1 MKIGVIGAGRLGL
14 TFALLCEKNGYE
26 VLVSDVREDYV
37 YNLNQKICVTNEPL
51 IQDMLFESTKLSAT
65 TDNIEIIKNCDTI
78 FTFVA
83 TPSTIEGNYDV
94 SKVFEVS
101 GNFNTASALD
111 IPLYNKKFIIG
122 CTTNP
127 GDVEQIQQRLNMFNI
142 QVAYNPEFIAQ
153 GEIVKGLEQSDIL
166 LIGTEY
172 QELANE
178 LIEIYNRIQTTPVN
192 AYIMSPKA
200 AEITKIGINCF
211 LTTKISYANMM
222 GDIMTKAGIKGE
234 IDMVLSAIGGDTRVG
249 KKYMKYGFGF
259 GGPCLPRDNRALGHY
274 AKNLGME
281 LNLPLTV
288 DSFNKEHAT
297 FLKDYYVS
305 LNPDKSNPFVMNY
318 ITYKRGTDILEES
331 QQFQLCIDL
340 LNEGYMVNV
349 IEIDAISSKLNYLS
363 ESYDNRLKFYKQGTK
378 PEGFIINLQ

>member
-26 VLVSDVREDYV
+26 VIVSDVREDYV
-37 YNLNQKICVTNEPL
+37 YNLNQRICITNEPL
-51 IQDMLFESTKLSAT
+51 IQSMLLDVTKFTAT
-65 TDNIEIIKNCDTI
+65 TKNIEVIENADII

-83 TPSTIEGNYDV
+83 TPSTIDGNYDTT
-94 SKVFEVS
+94 KVFEVVS
-101 GNFNTASALD
+101 DFYTANSLN
-111 IPLYNKKFIIG
+111 IPLYNKKLIIG
-122 CTTNP
+122 CTSNP
-127 GDVEQIQQRLNMFNI
+127 GDTSQIQQRLNMFNI

-153 GEIVKGLEQSDIL
+153 GEIVKGLEESDIV

-172 QELANE
+172 QELSNE
-178 LIEIYNRIQTTPVN
+178 LIEIYKKIQTTTVN
-192 AYIMSPKA
+192 AYVMSPKA
-200 AEITKIGINCF
+200 AELTKIGINCF

-222 GDIMTKAGIKGE
+222 GDIMVKSGLEDE
-234 IDMVLSAIGGDTRVG
+234 INMVLAAVGGDTRVG

-274 AKNLGME
+274 AKNIGME

-288 DSFNKEHAT
+288 DNFNKEHAN
-297 FLKDYYVS
+297 FLKQHYIQ
-305 LNPDKSNPFVMNY
+305 LNPDKSIPFVMNY

-340 LNEGYMVNV
+340 LNEGYCVNV
-349 IEIDAISSKLNYLS
+349 IEIEEVAKKLNSLS
-363 ESYDNRLKFYKQGTK
+363 ESYNSRLKFFKPGTTPIGYK
-378 PEGFIINLQ
+378 INLQ

>member
-1 MKIGVIGAGRLGL
+1 MKIGVIGAGRLGI

-37 YNLNQKICVTNEPL
+37 YNLNQKICITNEPL

-83 TPSTIEGNYDV
+83 TPSTIEGNYDT

-101 GNFNTASALD
+101 GSFNTASSLE

-127 GDVEQIQQRLNMFNI
+127 GDTEQIQQRLNMFNV

-153 GEIVKGLEQSDIL
+153 GEIVKGLEQSDIV
-166 LIGTEY
+166 LIGTDY
-172 QELANE
+172 QDLANE
-178 LIEIYNRIQTTPVN
+178 LIGIYNKIQTTSVN
-192 AYIMSPKA
+192 AYVMSSKA

-222 GDIMTKAGIKGE
+222 GDIMTKAGVKNE
-234 IDMVLSAIGGDTRVG
+234 IDMVLTAIGGDTRVG

-259 GGPCLPRDNRALGHY
+259 GGPCLPRDNRALGYY

-297 FLKDYYVS
+297 FLKDYNVN

-349 IEIDAISSKLNYLS
+349 IEIDVISSKLNYLS
-363 ESYDNRLKFYKQGTK
+363 ESYGGRLKFYKQGTK
-378 PEGFIINLQ
+378 PEGYLINLQ

>member
-37 YNLNQKICVTNEPL
+37 YNLNQKICITNEPL

-83 TPSTIEGNYDV
+83 TPSTIDGNYDT

-101 GNFNTASALD
+101 GNFNTASALE
-111 IPLYNKKFIIG
+111 IPLFNKKFIIG

-127 GDVEQIQQRLNMFNI
+127 GDTEQIQQRLNMFNV

-153 GEIVKGLEQSDIL
+153 GEIVKGLEQSDIV
-166 LIGTEY
+166 LIGTDY

-178 LIEIYNRIQTTPVN
+178 LIGIYNKIQTTPVN
-192 AYIMSPKA
+192 AYVMSAKA

-222 GDIMTKAGIKGE
+222 GDIMVKAGIKSE

-288 DSFNKEHAT
+288 DSFNREHAT
-297 FLKDYYVS
+297 FLKDYYIN

-340 LNEGYMVNV
+340 LNDGYMVNV
-349 IEIDAISSKLNYLS
+349 IEIDAISTKLNYLS
-363 ESYDNRLKFYKQGTK
+363 ESYNGRLKFYKQGTK
-378 PEGFIINLQ
+378 PEGFVINLQ

>member
-1 MKIGVIGAGRLGL
+1 MRIGIIGAGRLGL
-14 TFALLCEKNGYE
+14 TFALLCKKAGYE
-26 VLVSDVREDYV
+26 VIVSDKREDYV
-37 YNLNQKICVTNEPL
+37 FNLNNGICNTNEPL
-51 IQDMLFESTKLSAT
+51 IQKMLFEVENLKAT
-65 TDNIEIIKNCDTI
+65 TNNIEIIENSDVI

-83 TPSTIEGNYDV
+83 TPSTPDGSYD
-94 SKVFEVS
+94 SSAVFEVA
-101 GNFNTASALD
+101 NDFFEASKLE
-111 IPLYNKKFIIG
+111 ISIFNKKFVVG

-127 GDVEQIQQRLNMFNI
+127 GDVEQIQNKLSMFSI

-153 GEIVKGLEQSDIL
+153 GEIVKGIEESDIV

-172 QELANE
+172 NELANE
-178 LIEIYNRIQTTPVN
+178 LIQIYEKIQITPVN
-192 AYIMSPKA
+192 AHIMSPKA

-222 GDIMTKAGIKGE
+222 GDILTKSNLGNE
-234 IDMVLSAIGGDTRVG
+234 INSVLSAIGGDTRVG

-274 AKNLGME
+274 ANELGMK

-288 DSFNKEHAT
+288 DDFNKEHAE
-297 FLKDYYVS
+297 FVKNFFIKQ
-305 LNPDKSNPFVMNY
+305 NPDKTIPFVMNY

-331 QQFQLCIDL
+331 QQFKLCLDL
-340 LNEGYMVNV
+340 LEEGYYVNV
-349 IEIDAISSKLNYLS
+349 IEIDAVIKQLS
-363 ESYDNRLKFYKQGTK
+363 ELSEKFDGRLKFYKPGTS

>member
-1 MKIGVIGAGRLGL
+1 M
-14 TFALLCEKNGYE
+14 NHY
-26 VLVSDVREDYV
+26 
-37 YNLNQKICVTNEPL
+37 TNEENEFL
-51 IQDMLFESTKLSAT
+51 ASFSQSVNLEECDSCSCSSNCIRNEIKILKNQVERIEEKLDT
-65 TDNIEIIKNCDTI
+65 ILQKMDNKIIKNCDTI

-83 TPSTIEGNYDV
+83 TPSTIEGNYDT

-101 GNFNTASALD
+101 GNFNTASALEV
-111 IPLYNKKFIIG
+111 PLYNKKFIIG

-127 GDVEQIQQRLNMFNI
+127 GDTEQIQQRLNMFNI

-153 GEIVKGLEQSDIL
+153 GEIVKGLEQSDIV

-172 QELANE
+172 QDLANE
-178 LIEIYNRIQTTPVN
+178 LIQIYNKIQTTPVN
-192 AYIMSPKA
+192 AYVMSPKA

-222 GDIMTKAGIKGE
+222 GDIMTKAGIKSE

-297 FLKDYYVS
+297 FLKDYYIN

-363 ESYDNRLKFYKQGTK
+363 ESYDGRLKFYKQGTK

>member
-37 YNLNQKICVTNEPL
+37 YNLNQKICITNEPL

-94 SKVFEVS
+94 SKVFEVL
-101 GNFNTASALD
+101 GNFNTASSLE

-127 GDVEQIQQRLNMFNI
+127 GDVGQVQQRLNMFNI

-172 QELANE
+172 QDLANE
-178 LIEIYNRIQTTPVN
+178 LIEIYNKIQTTPVN

-297 FLKDYYVS
+297 FLKDYYIN

-340 LNEGYMVNV
+340 LNKGYMVNV

-363 ESYDNRLKFYKQGTK
+363 ESYNGRLKFYKQGTK
-378 PEGFIINLQ
+378 PEGFTINLQ

>member
-1 MKIGVIGAGRLGL
+1 MKIGIIGAGRLGL
-14 TFALLCEKNGYE
+14 NFALLCEKNGYD
-26 VLVSDVREDYV
+26 VIVSDVREDYV
-37 YNLNQKICVTNEPL
+37 FNLNQRICMTNEPMV
-51 IQDMLFESTKLSAT
+51 QSMLLDVKNFSAT
-65 TDNIEIIKNCDTI
+65 TNNLEVIENSDLI

-83 TPSTIEGNYDV
+83 TPSTLDGNYDTTR
-94 SKVFEVS
+94 VFDVV
-101 GNFNTASALD
+101 GDFYTASSLN
-111 IPLYNKKFIIG
+111 IPLYEKKFIVG

-127 GDVEQIQQRLNMFNI
+127 GDVEQVQTRLNMFNV

-153 GEIVKGLEQSDIL
+153 GEILKGLEQSDIV
-166 LIGTEY
+166 LIGTDY
-172 QELANE
+172 TELSNE
-178 LIEIYNRIQTTPVN
+178 LISIYNKIQTTPVN
-192 AYIMSPKA
+192 AYVMSPKA

-222 GDIMTKAGIKGE
+222 GDIMVKSGLE
-234 IDMVLSAIGGDTRVG
+234 NEVDMVLSAVGGDTRVG

-288 DSFNKEHAT
+288 DNFNKEHAN
-297 FLKDYYVS
+297 FLKDHYIQK
-305 LNPDKSNPFVMNY
+305 NPDKSIPFVMNY

-340 LNEGYMVNV
+340 LNEGYSVNV
-349 IEIDAISSKLNYLS
+349 IEIDEISKKLNPLS
-363 ESYDNRLKFYKQGTK
+363 ESYNNRLKFFKPGTK
-378 PEGFIINLQ
+378 PQGYYINLQ

>member
-26 VLVSDVREDYV
+26 VLVSDVKEDYV
-37 YNLNQKICVTNEPL
+37 YNLNQKICITNEPL
-51 IQDMLFESTKLSAT
+51 IQDMLLESTNLSAT

-78 FTFVA
+78 FTFVS
-83 TPSTIEGNYDV
+83 TPSTIDGNYDT
-94 SKVFEVS
+94 SQVFDVS
-101 GNFNTASALD
+101 GNFNTASALE
-111 IPLYNKKFIIG
+111 IPLFNKKFIIG

-127 GDVEQIQQRLNMFNI
+127 GDTEQIQQRLNMFNI

-153 GEIVKGLEQSDIL
+153 GEIVKGLEQSDIV

-172 QELANE
+172 QELSND
-178 LIEIYNRIQTTPVN
+178 LIGIYNKIQTTPVN
-192 AYIMSPKA
+192 AYVMSPKA

-222 GDIMTKAGIKGE
+222 GDIMVKSGIKSE

-259 GGPCLPRDNRALGHY
+259 GGPCLPRDNRALGYY

-288 DSFNKEHAT
+288 DSFNIEHAT

-363 ESYDNRLKFYKQGTK
+363 ENYNGRLKFYKQGTK

>member
-37 YNLNQKICVTNEPL
+37 YNLNQKICITNEPL
-51 IQDMLFESTKLSAT
+51 IQDMLFGSTKLSAT
-65 TDNIEIIKNCDTI
+65 TNNIEIIKNCDVI

-83 TPSTIEGNYDV
+83 TPSTIEGNYDT

-101 GNFNTASALD
+101 GNFNTASALE

-127 GDVEQIQQRLNMFNI
+127 GDTEQIQQRLNMFNI

-153 GEIVKGLEQSDIL
+153 GEIVKGLEQSDIV
-166 LIGTEY
+166 LIGTDY
-172 QELANE
+172 QDLANE
-178 LIEIYNRIQTTPVN
+178 LIEIYNKIQTTSVN
-192 AYIMSPKA
+192 AYVMSSKA

-222 GDIMTKAGIKGE
+222 GDIMTKAGIKDE

-288 DSFNKEHAT
+288 DLFNKEHAT
-297 FLKDYYVS
+297 FLKNYYVN

-363 ESYDNRLKFYKQGTK
+363 ESYNGRLKFYKQGTK
-378 PEGFIINLQ
+378 PEGFVINLQ

>member
-37 YNLNQKICVTNEPL
+37 YNLNQKICITNEPL

-83 TPSTIEGNYDV
+83 TPSTIEGNYDT

-101 GNFNTASALD
+101 GNFNTASALEV
-111 IPLYNKKFIIG
+111 PLYNKKFIIG

-127 GDVEQIQQRLNMFNI
+127 GDTEQIQQRLNMFNI

-153 GEIVKGLEQSDIL
+153 GEIVKGLEQSDIV

-172 QELANE
+172 QDLANE
-178 LIEIYNRIQTTPVN
+178 LIQIYNKIQTTPVN
-192 AYIMSPKA
+192 AYVMSPKA

-222 GDIMTKAGIKGE
+222 GDIMTKAGIKSE

-297 FLKDYYVS
+297 FLKDYYIN

-363 ESYDNRLKFYKQGTK
+363 ESYDGRLKFYKQGTK